1 MRPRRMQTDIRLM
14 QSFIRSTQLQVE
26 LHTALINNI
35 CGPAA
40 CKTDIRLMQSFI
52 RSTQLQ
58 LELHTALINSHAARK
73 QQTDISL
80 KA

>member
-1 MRPRRMQTDIRLM
+1 MQTDIRLM
-14 QSFIRSTQLQVE
+14 QSFIRGPQLQLE
-26 LHTALINNI
+26 LHTALNNSI

-58 LELHTALINSHAARK
+58 LKLYTALINSICGHAACK
-73 QQTDISL
+73 QISI
-80 KA
+80 